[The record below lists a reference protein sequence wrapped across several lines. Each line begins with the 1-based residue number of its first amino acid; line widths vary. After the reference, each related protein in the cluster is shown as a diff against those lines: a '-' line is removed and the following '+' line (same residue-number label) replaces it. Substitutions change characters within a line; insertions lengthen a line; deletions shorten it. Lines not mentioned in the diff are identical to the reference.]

1 MKKQILLWLGLACAL
16 VLPALAPP
24 ALAQTPP
31 ATRGVVPSP
40 SVTPDM
46 PAAPPGAA
54 VILPPAPPVPTRPPP
69 PPPPLQISADAPGI
83 TEPLG
88 TGLRVTFGPG
98 RGDLNPITERSIR
111 ALVHSAP
118 ADARFTLLATAAGK
132 ADDASASRRLS
143 LTRGLTVRGVLI
155 NEGVA
160 ASRIIMRSLA
170 APPPADEIADRVDI
184 EVSPTPATQA
194 KPTR

>member
-1 MKKQILLWLGLACAL
+1 MKISIPLWFGLAYAL
-16 VLPALAPP
+16 ALPAQTFLAR
-24 ALAQTPP
+24 AQTPP
-31 ATRGVVPSP
+31 APRAGVPSP

-54 VILPPAPPVPTRPPP
+54 IILAPAPTVPTRPPP
-69 PPPPLQISADAPGI
+69 APAVVQVSTDAPGT
-83 TEPLG
+83 TEILD

-98 RGDLNPITERSIR
+98 RSDLNPTTERGIR

-143 LTRGLTVRGVLI
+143 LSRGLTVRGVLI
-155 NEGVA
+155 NEGVV
-160 ASRIIMRSLA
+160 SGRIILRSLA
-170 APPPADEIADRVDI
+170 APPPAGEIADRVDI
-184 EVSPTPATQA
+184 EVSPNPTAPA
-194 KPTR
+194 K

>member
-1 MKKQILLWLGLACAL
+1 MKKQILLWLGLASTLA
-16 VLPALAPP
+16 LPAP
-24 ALAQTPP
+24 AQAQTPP
-31 ATRGVVPSP
+31 TTRGAVPSP

-46 PAAPPGAA
+46 PAAPPGAP

-69 PPPPLQISADAPGI
+69 PLQVSPDAPGI

-98 RGDLNPITERSIR
+98 RGDLNPTTERGIR

-132 ADDASASRRLS
+132 PDDASASRRLS

-160 ASRIIMRSLA
+160 AGRIILRSLA
-170 APPPADEIADRVDI
+170 APPPAGEIADRVDI
-184 EVSPTPATQA
+184 EVSPTPAAQA